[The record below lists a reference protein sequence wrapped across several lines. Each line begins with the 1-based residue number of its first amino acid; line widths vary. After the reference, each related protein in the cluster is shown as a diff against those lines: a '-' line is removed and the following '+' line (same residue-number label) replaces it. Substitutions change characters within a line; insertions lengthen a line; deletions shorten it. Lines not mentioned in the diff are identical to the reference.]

1 MWIHIPLSA
10 IYFYNMSN
18 KEKKYYKLAI
28 IAIFLGI
35 LVFAI
40 GGITMTLS
48 DAQIRA
54 NKKWNDKNKD
64 KMNYFRRKSDSKNF
78 ILKYANEED
87 LNKTLEYIKQR
98 RNELKS

>member
-1 MWIHIPLSA
+1 
-10 IYFYNMSN
+10 
-18 KEKKYYKLAI
+18 
-28 IAIFLGI
+28 
-35 LVFAI
+35 
-40 GGITMTLS
+40 MTLS

-87 LNKTLEYIKQR
+87 LDKTLEYIKQR
-98 RNELKS
+98 RNELTS

>member
-1 MWIHIPLSA
+1 
-10 IYFYNMSN
+10 
-18 KEKKYYKLAI
+18 
-28 IAIFLGI
+28 
-35 LVFAI
+35 
-40 GGITMTLS
+40 MTLS

-78 ILKYANEED
+78 ILKYANEEGLD
-87 LNKTLEYIKQR
+87 KTLEYIKQR

>member
-1 MWIHIPLSA
+1 
-10 IYFYNMSN
+10 
-18 KEKKYYKLAI
+18 
-28 IAIFLGI
+28 
-35 LVFAI
+35 
-40 GGITMTLS
+40 MTLS

-78 ILKYANEED
+78 ILKYATEED
-87 LNKTLEYIKQR
+87 LDKTLEYVQQR

>member
-1 MWIHIPLSA
+1 
-10 IYFYNMSN
+10 
-18 KEKKYYKLAI
+18 
-28 IAIFLGI
+28 
-35 LVFAI
+35 
-40 GGITMTLS
+40 MTLS

-87 LNKTLEYIKQR
+87 LDKTLEYIKQR